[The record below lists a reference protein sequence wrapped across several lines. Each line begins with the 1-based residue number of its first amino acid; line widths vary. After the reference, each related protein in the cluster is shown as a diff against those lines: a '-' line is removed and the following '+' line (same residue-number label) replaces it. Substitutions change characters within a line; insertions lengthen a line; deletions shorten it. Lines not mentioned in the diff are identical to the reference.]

1 MVLTNTAQELHSHF
15 AAEHTSAAKP
25 AIIQR
30 QRACANLLTKTIKQ
44 AGRATHARRF
54 PASSARANPA
64 LCARQAQRGHGG
76 TGRPRRPHHHATGG
90 RTRSLSARQ
99 RLHRPGPLAG
109 LRPATR
115 LVNLQAFPAPAL
127 RQATHFVEIRKQLFH
142 QRKKTARLGR
152 GHESPP
158 VRSNNGN
165 PNCSSA
171 CLSVRLTAGWVMLIR
186 RAAPLTLPVTITALK
201 TSMWRRRI
209 DGRPLNFPRCRAP
222 AAPWPCGTRQRLR
235 GLHCPACGTLRANT
249 CCV

>member
-1 MVLTNTAQELHSHF
+1 MPICLQKRSSKPGAQRTHGAFRRRQHGQTPRFAHGRRSAGMAELVGHD
-15 AAEHTSAAKP
+15 ARITT
-25 AIIQR
+25 
-30 QRACANLLTKTIKQ
+30 LQ
-44 AGRATHARRF
+44 AARREVF
-54 PASSARANPA
+54 PHVSDYTALDRWPDCGQRRAWQT
-64 LCARQAQRGHGG
+64 CK
-76 TGRPRRPHHHATGG
+76 
-90 RTRSLSARQ
+90 RSRHL
-99 RLHRPGPLAG
+99 P
-109 LRPATR
+109 
-115 LVNLQAFPAPAL
+115 L

-171 CLSVRLTAGWVMLIR
+171 CLSVRLTAGWVMLIK
-186 RAAPLTLPVTITALK
+186 RAAPLKLPVTITALK

-222 AAPWPCGTRQRLR
+222 AAPWPCGIRHRLR

>member
-30 QRACANLLTKTIKQ
+30 QRACANVLAKTIKQ
-44 AGRATHARRF
+44 TGRATHARRL

-76 TGRPRRPHHHATGG
+76 TGRPRRPHHHATGSK
-90 RTRSLSARQ
+90 TRSLSARQ

-115 LVNLQAFPAPAL
+115 LANLQAFPAPAPAQSDAL
-127 RQATHFVEIRKQLFH
+127 RRDQKTAFPPAE
-142 QRKKTARLGR
+142 KTARLGR

-158 VRSNNGN
+158 ARSNNGN

-171 CLSVRLTAGWVMLIR
+171 CLSVRPTAGRVLLIK
-186 RAAPLTLPVTITALK
+186 RAAPLKLPVTITALK

-209 DGRPLNFPRCRAP
+209 DGRPLNFPRCRAR
-222 AAPWPCGTRQRLR
+222 AAPWPCGIRHRLR